1 MSTMMRN
8 QRLILKIWLLR
19 CLFIEVLGKAW
30 IIKDWR
36 ITRKLISVIK
46 MLWICWIIKISYFRI
61 MGISSRSISIIK
73 SRLVTNNYFLK
84 KYKNVE
90 DNLYALIK
98 FKKTNKIQNALIYDD
113 YNDLFQLFLKC
124 NPEKVQ
130 LKYNIGYSL
139 RKSTFVQEI
148 RIEFDSCS

>member
-1 MSTMMRN
+1 
-8 QRLILKIWLLR
+8 
-19 CLFIEVLGKAW
+19 
-30 IIKDWR
+30 
-36 ITRKLISVIK
+36 
-46 MLWICWIIKISYFRI
+46 

-73 SRLVTNNYFLK
+73 SRLVANNYFLK